1 MSEDKARAVP
11 LIERLRKVPKHARH
25 AEDWPASKGL
35 GTSYYPT
42 GALCHEAA
50 DALAQHQT
58 ERDSVAVQRP
68 VLPPLPPRVEMG
80 MVWDSV
86 MRYHIAHGYTA
97 EQMEEYA
104 RSAIAASG
112 RHADARSSVKHS
124 GQEQDAKD
132 AAPTASEAVYAFAGW
147 VTTRPG
153 TLVAGA
159 THGAA
164 EWADAVEQFC
174 ATQGWEAPRSDYADK
189 ITPYKHDAA
198 IHTQGTSAQAGTEGE
213 PILRA
218 ALASKQAEPIEPT
231 LSLMRANQEVLRWLI
246 DAAASALSQSSEPSQ
261 QQTAVRVTCSFKTE
275 SGNFGDEIARCQ
287 VCGAHRGSPS
297 AENCVNRAAAER
309 SKPAPEAPEPDEKT
323 GVGSGE
329 QDAKDAAPDWHA
341 HGMAWALADACD
353 PRNDTGDEMWTT
365 DDIAR
370 AFAAGASA
378 ALSAVDPWAKAE
390 ARLRAAIHT
399 QGTEG

>member
-1 MSEDKARAVP
+1 MDTPATQEAARAAI
-11 LIERLRKVPKHARH
+11 L
-25 AEDWPASKGL
+25 
-35 GTSYYPT
+35 
-42 GALCHEAA
+42 AA
-50 DALAQHQT
+50 AAKYV
-58 ERDSVAVQRP
+58 VAV
-68 VLPPLPPRVEMG
+68 
-80 MVWDSV
+80 
-86 MRYHIAHGYTA
+86 A
-97 EQMEEYA
+97 
-104 RSAIAASG
+104 
-112 RHADARSSVKHS
+112 
-124 GQEQDAKD
+124 
-132 AAPTASEAVYAFAGW
+132 
-147 VTTRPG
+147 
-153 TLVAGA
+153 
-159 THGAA
+159 
-164 EWADAVEQFC
+164 
-174 ATQGWEAPRSDYADK
+174 
-189 ITPYKHDAA
+189 
-198 IHTQGTSAQAGTEGE
+198 
-213 PILRA
+213 
-218 ALASKQAEPIEPT
+218 
-231 LSLMRANQEVLRWLI
+231 
-246 DAAASALSQSSEPSQ
+246 
-261 QQTAVRVTCSFKTE
+261 AVRVTCSFKTE